1 MRVSTRML
9 LAGAAA
15 LPLVIGAGVAA
26 KADSCKP
33 AARACGPKKAK
44 CGPCGPK
51 KAKCAPCGAKKAKCG
66 PCAPKKG
73 KCGARGS

>member
-26 KADSCKP
+26 KANSCKP

-44 CGPCGPK
+44 CGPCGPESQV
-51 KAKCAPCGAKKAKCG
+51 CAVRRQKAKCG